1 MKTVKI
7 IAALFFLLSLPVM
20 ACGCSG
26 NTPSSTVSTVPVES
40 ALTVSPSYEILI
52 KDGFAD
58 PSMPRITS
66 EDLKLQLDS
75 GEEIILIDS
84 RSEYKIK
91 MGYLPGAISIRYAI
105 NSPYPGEE
113 DEMDRKLAA
122 LPNDTMKVLY
132 CDCARDEESA
142 AMARRLVDS
151 GFDIRNIRVLW
162 KGYFRWLELGY
173 PVVTE

>member
-7 IAALFFLLSLPVM
+7 IAVLFFLLSLTVM
-20 ACGCSG
+20 AWGCST
-26 NTPSSTVSTVPVES
+26 NTLSSTVPVEPT
-40 ALTVSPSYEILI
+40 LTVSPSYETLI

-84 RSEYKIK
+84 RSEYKLK

-113 DEMDRKLAA
+113 EEMDGKLAA
-122 LPNDTMKVLY
+122 LPNDKMKVLY

-142 AMARRLVDS
+142 AMARRLVDR
-151 GFDIRNIRVLW
+151 GYDISNIRVLW

-173 PVVTE
+173 PIVTE